1 MAVEGGELGGC
12 FCGAEEAADPLGWL
26 SGEATGW
33 KIGEVIKVS
42 RFVGWVVVDVG

>member
-12 FCGAEEAADPLGWL
+12 FCGAEGAAEPLGGL

-42 RFVGWVVVDVG
+42 RFMG